1 MSTTVTVPQALRD
14 AWAAGEWR
22 PLRDEAAAARTAAL
36 PGLLA
41 MLDRFLKAETGLVEF
56 VKESQDFSIAQPN
69 WGFKGMAQMQLNQY
83 AKVALQADLVDV
95 VEGVFRTALPAPAD
109 EDQARSA
116 LGEVVLLT
124 QRFVDEAKRLAIG
137 QPAPGRVPL
146 VISYFWEAQDREQW
160 PIAYPASKQ
169 VLKEH
174 GLYQDSSDPVE
185 SYLTLRDAILEL
197 GRELGGDVWDIEALL
212 WLLRPEMAGDTHRGG
227 LPPVGEP
234 ARKPKLPTGK

>member
-22 PLRDEAAAARTAAL
+22 PLRDETAAARTAAL

-56 VKESQDFSIAQPN
+56 VKESQDFSIAQPH

-83 AKVALQADLVDV
+83 AKVARQADLVDE
-95 VEGVFRTALPAPAD
+95 VEGVFRTALPAPTD

-124 QRFVDEAKRLAIG
+124 QRFVDEAKRLGDRQARSG
-137 QPAPGRVPL
+137 PGSTRYQLFLGSAGPRPVADRL
-146 VISYFWEAQDREQW
+146 SREQ
-160 PIAYPASKQ
+160 AGARQ
-169 VLKEH
+169 
-174 GLYQDSSDPVE
+174 
-185 SYLTLRDAILEL
+185 A
-197 GRELGGDVWDIEALL
+197 
-212 WLLRPEMAGDTHRGG
+212 RP
-227 LPPVGEP
+227 LPGQQ
-234 ARKPKLPTGK
+234 RSC